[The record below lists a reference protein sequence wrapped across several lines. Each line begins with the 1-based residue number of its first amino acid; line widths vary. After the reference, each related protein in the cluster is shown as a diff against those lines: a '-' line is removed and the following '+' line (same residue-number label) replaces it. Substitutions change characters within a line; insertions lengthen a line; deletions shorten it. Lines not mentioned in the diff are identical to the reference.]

1 MDLSK
6 QPIARMET
14 LIVDRLRLAFAASSF
29 GIARVPY
36 PMSQTRFISL
46 VQNMPVIG
54 LAWRGMKADATS
66 DRGLKGTMRWRLILL
81 RDAASGLEAGFKGDA
96 TSLGLDAMLD
106 VSMAL
111 LHGWTLP
118 DVGRCTVTRAKGRL
132 RFGTSNDAIVASRLD
147 FEIRFTAPVA
157 EYDLITLSDFK
168 QMAVTWSLESGTS
181 SITNTIS
188 QETP

>member
-1 MDLSK
+1 MDLTR

-14 LIVDRLRLAFAASSF
+14 LIIERLRLAFAASNF
-29 GIARVPY
+29 GIVRVPD
-36 PMSQTRFISL
+36 PMSQTRFTSL

-66 DRGLKGTMRWRLILL
+66 DRGLKGAMRWRLILL
-81 RDAASGLEAGFKGDA
+81 RDAASGLAAGFKGDA

-132 RFGTSNDAIVASRLD
+132 RFGTSTDAIVVARLD

-168 QMAVTWSLESGTS
+168 QLAVTWSLDGSTQS
-181 SITNTIS
+181 LTDTIA
-188 QETP
+188 QEAK